1 MHCTF
6 RVCVCSQVGAFV
18 RVCEC
23 LCVCVCVNVIGRE
36 TDSVILGRIHIF
48 HFMYTHTYK
57 QVLRWEHGSV
67 TSRLT
72 NRTTDGHEGL

>member
-1 MHCTF
+1 M
-6 RVCVCSQVGAFV
+6 CVCALKLE
-18 RVCEC
+18 R
-23 LCVCVCVNVIGRE
+23 LCVCVNVCVCVCVYVNVIGRE